1 MKDLEKL
8 INEADFS
15 KETTQK
21 NQLYYELFRKPVPVH
36 ESYEL
41 LLNDAD
47 LSFVNGGVSRSMPA
61 ETLDEESVK
70 NRLRSGLP
78 EQAASD
84 LFEENSLQGEDS
96 ILRSDRR

>member
-96 ILRSDRR
+96 ILRSGRR

>member
-47 LSFVNGGVSRSMPA
+47 LSFVNGGVSRSMPD

-96 ILRSDRR
+96 ILRSGRR

>member
-70 NRLRSGLP
+70 NRLRSGLT

-96 ILRSDRR
+96 ILRSGRR

>member
-47 LSFVNGGVSRSMPA
+47 LSFVNGGFSRSMPA

-84 LFEENSLQGEDS
+84 LFEENSLQGEDG
-96 ILRSDRR
+96 ILRSGRR